1 MKISSSFIL
10 AIASVLVLIAIASYL
25 LFPFPKLKGFAGLLG
40 SAPPLGSYGI
50 DIQQTSVSGVS
61 SGAAMA
67 VQMHVAHSSIMRG
80 VGVIAGV
87 AYDCADSSLP
97 SAMQR
102 MLRGYD
108 LCLEPISK
116 SSEEENKAGE
126 LNESKEVLGVVF
138 PADENAALPLDPGK
152 EALD

>member
-40 SAPPLGSYGI
+40 SAPPLGAYGI

-61 SGAAMA
+61 AGAAMA
-67 VQMHVAHSSIMRG
+67 VQMHIAHSSIMRG

-108 LCLEPISK
+108 LCL
-116 SSEEENKAGE
+116 NATG
-126 LNESKEVLGVVF
+126 G
-138 PADENAALPLDPGK
+138 ADAKLFSRQNNLRCGHPWCYR
-152 EALD
+152 